1 MIFVLSYRCLSTA
14 AESVVLERRWSL
26 CSVPSFVNAF
36 LPTGW
41 ELLLSQIH
49 FVCCDSPYSVISDL
63 NSAKIRSQHRE
74 NRSQHSYLGKIG
86 KKRDNL
92 NFYLS
97 VMEITWSFFG
107 LSEMSSVPISMAYV
121 SKRSNQVKNNPAR
134 TLFHNQMEEN
144 STRRFSPP
152 ESRTFESDCKVSVL
166 WDVSYVRLYIETRK
180 WWNGKFSRI
189 IVK

>member
-14 AESVVLERRWSL
+14 TESVVLEQRWSL
-26 CSVPSFVNAF
+26 CSAPSFVNAF

-41 ELLLSQIH
+41 ELLLSPIH
-49 FVCCDSPYSVISDL
+49 FVCCDSSYSVISDL
-63 NSAKIRSQHRE
+63 HSAKI
-74 NRSQHSYLGKIG
+74 RSQHSYLGKIG
-86 KKRDNL
+86 KKRDK
-92 NFYLS
+92 FKFFFS

-107 LSEMSSVPISMAYV
+107 LSEMSSVPISKAYV

-152 ESRTFESDCKVSVL
+152 ESRKYSETFGSDCKVTVL
-166 WDVSYVRLYIETRK
+166 WDVSSVRLYIETRK
-180 WWNGKFSRI
+180 WWNCKFSRI